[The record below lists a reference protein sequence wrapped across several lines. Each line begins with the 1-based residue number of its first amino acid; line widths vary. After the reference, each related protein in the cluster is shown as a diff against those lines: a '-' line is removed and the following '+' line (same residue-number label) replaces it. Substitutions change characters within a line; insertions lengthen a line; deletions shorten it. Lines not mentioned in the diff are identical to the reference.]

1 MNFTRMRSAECGL
14 YSVHCTD
21 RTSTSNYYADHTN
34 WTDFIWVWNYSRF
47 NGVSQQ
53 NTCWMFSNISRMTN
67 NCCRPVHHHFLAQKT
82 CSSLPLQPPHL
93 DKAQI
98 SWFALLHCCPRNL
111 APVASCVEPN
121 LVEFLSSYRN
131 PVCSSEVCQISKSQA
146 ILSAS
151 PFAVALFENLG
162 ETIAS
167 MSL

>member
-1 MNFTRMRSAECGL
+1 
-14 YSVHCTD
+14 
-21 RTSTSNYYADHTN
+21 
-34 WTDFIWVWNYSRF
+34 
-47 NGVSQQ
+47 
-53 NTCWMFSNISRMTN
+53 MFSNISRMTN

-82 CSSLPLQPPHL
+82 CSSLLLQPPHL

-98 SWFALLHCCPRNL
+98 SFAFLHCCPRNL
-111 APVASCVEPN
+111 APVRAVLSPTCSVAHTTPPSTRLEPN